1 MNTKVKWILG
11 LTVVLGTIL
20 VLSLIFFTPQAKK
33 QTPQPED
40 YTLYDS
46 FDIPSDQIPYPDGW
60 PQDLHY
66 PQQLKLVHAKGSTE
80 AGWEAALTFNGT
92 AKDASDILEN
102 FFASKGW
109 AVTDRTIV
117 DDNNFGLF
125 IGRNDNQGII
135 IIGSDPSINTVKM
148 LITVYE

>member
-1 MNTKVKWILG
+1 
-11 LTVVLGTIL
+11 
-20 VLSLIFFTPQAKK
+20 
-33 QTPQPED
+33 
-40 YTLYDS
+40 
-46 FDIPSDQIPYPDGW
+46 
-60 PQDLHY
+60 
-66 PQQLKLVHAKGSTE
+66 
-80 AGWEAALTFNGT
+80 
-92 AKDASDILEN
+92 LEN